1 MKIKK
6 KICNEC
12 KKETYI
18 FSKGRCKPCANN
30 EYARRGI
37 ENQRAKER
45 KPRKAKNYRI
55 PRVSKSMLKKLAEY
69 RPLRDAYMSAH
80 EICEVKGC
88 NRKSQDLHH
97 VARRG
102 KNLCNVDTFLAVC
115 RECHIYI
122 EDNPIESKKL
132 GYLK

>member
-1 MKIKK
+1 MKYKDGKCTECKEEK
-6 KICNEC
+6 KI
-12 KKETYI
+12 Y
-18 FSKGRCKPCANN
+18 SKGFCYYCYWNS
-30 EYARRGI
+30 RREI
-37 ENQRAKER
+37 SNAK
-45 KPRKAKNYRI
+45 KGTSGKAKNYRI
-55 PRVSKSMLKKLAEY
+55 PKVSKSMLKKLAEY
-69 RPLRDAYMSAH
+69 RPLRDKYMSEN

-102 KNLCNVDTFLAVC
+102 KNICNVETFLAVC
-115 RECHIYI
+115 RECHIHI